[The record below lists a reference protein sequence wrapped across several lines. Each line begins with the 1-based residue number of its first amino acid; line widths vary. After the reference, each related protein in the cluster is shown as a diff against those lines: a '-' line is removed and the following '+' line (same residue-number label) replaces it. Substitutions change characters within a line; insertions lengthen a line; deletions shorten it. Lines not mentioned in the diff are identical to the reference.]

1 MIISEIAGFI
11 GETEIKLE
19 ERFSDQSLFEKTGIS
34 HVYETALSTREI
46 AKKAVLSL
54 SSQDILDDANLL
66 MLVTQS
72 PDDFLPA
79 NSIPLASSLA
89 MKKELLALDINQGC
103 SGFVQALCLCDKVI
117 QHYGTILLVTADR
130 YRNKLR
136 EDDRSTNAVFSDGA
150 CAIVLKSDNKHKV
163 VYEDHITDGSKRN
176 WLFQNTQSEN
186 DGFLH
191 MSGADVWMF
200 TRATVVPQIKKAL
213 QVAESKNLLV
223 KRIYIHQA
231 SKLVVDSIGKLLGVD
246 GLLAKNYDKRGN
258 TVSSSIPFLL
268 KDEPTDLGKNEC
280 VVFAGFGVGLTSTV
294 SIFART

>member
-19 ERFSDQSLFEKTGIS
+19 DRFSNQSLVEKTGIS
-34 HVYETALSTREI
+34 RVYETALTTRGI
-46 AKKAVLSL
+46 ARKAVLSL
-54 SSQDILDDANLL
+54 TSQAILDDANLL

-79 NSIPLASSLA
+79 NSIPLASALG
-89 MKKELLALDINQGC
+89 MKKELLAVDINQGC
-103 SGFVQALCLCDKVI
+103 SGFVQALCLCDKMI

-136 EDDRSTNAVFSDGA
+136 ENDRSTNAVFSDGA
-150 CAIVLKSDNKHKV
+150 CAIVLKSDNEHKV
-163 VYEDHITDGSKRN
+163 VYEDHITDGSKRD

-186 DGFLH
+186 DGFLY

-200 TRATVVPQIKKAL
+200 TRTSVVPQIKKAL
-213 QVAESKNLLV
+213 KAAESKKLLV

-246 GLLAKNYDKRGN
+246 GLLAKNYFKRGN

-268 KDEPTDLGKNEC
+268 KDYPTELGKNEC

-294 SIFART
+294 AIFART

>member
-19 ERFSDQSLFEKTGIS
+19 ERFSNQSLVEKTGIS
-34 HVYETALSTREI
+34 RVYETALTTRGI
-46 AKKAVLSL
+46 ARKAVLSL
-54 SSQDILDDANLL
+54 TSQAILDDAKLL

-79 NSIPLASSLA
+79 NSIPLASALG
-89 MKKELLALDINQGC
+89 MKKELLAVDINQGC
-103 SGFVQALCLCDKVI
+103 SGFVQALCLCDKMI

-136 EDDRSTNAVFSDGA
+136 ENDRSTNAVFSDGA
-150 CAIVLKSDNKHKV
+150 CAIVLKSDNEHKV
-163 VYEDHITDGSKRN
+163 VFEDHITDGSKRD

-200 TRATVVPQIKKAL
+200 TRTSVVPQIKKAL
-213 QVAESKNLLV
+213 KAAESKKLLV

-246 GLLAKNYDKRGN
+246 GLLAKNYFKRGN

-268 KDEPTDLGKNEC
+268 KDYPTELGKNEC

-294 SIFART
+294 AIFART

>member
-19 ERFSDQSLFEKTGIS
+19 ERFSNQSLVEKTGIS
-34 HVYETALSTREI
+34 RVYETALTTRGI
-46 AKKAVLSL
+46 ARKAVLSL
-54 SSQDILDDANLL
+54 TSQAILDDANLL

-79 NSIPLASSLA
+79 NSIPLASALG
-89 MKKELLALDINQGC
+89 MKKELLAVDINQGC
-103 SGFVQALCLCDKVI
+103 SGFVQALCLCDKMI

-136 EDDRSTNAVFSDGA
+136 ENDRSTNAVFSDGA
-150 CAIVLKSDNKHKV
+150 CAIVLKSDNEHKV
-163 VYEDHITDGSKRN
+163 VFEDHITDGSKRD

-186 DGFLH
+186 DGFLY

-200 TRATVVPQIKKAL
+200 TRTSVVPQIKKAL
-213 QVAESKNLLV
+213 KAAESKKLLV

-246 GLLAKNYDKRGN
+246 GLLAKNYFKRGN

-268 KDEPTDLGKNEC
+268 KDYPTELAKNEC

-294 SIFART
+294 AIFART